1 MNIEYL
7 LGSTKFRIIG
17 ILALLAIGIS
27 IPYILTSYQTS
38 LVSIILISAILAA
51 SVNMMA
57 GDGGLLSIG
66 HAGIAASA
74 GYGVAWALKHD
85 YSLTTQ
91 VLLSI
96 ALTLVVSLVY
106 GLTAMRTNGIFF
118 LMVTLA
124 LGMVIFGLTY
134 RMSKITGGEN
144 GLSGIRRPEMIAPY
158 WKFYFFTLLA
168 FVLVTV
174 VLWVISKSPFGLVL
188 RGIRDSES
196 RMQSLGYN
204 IMTYKLAIMMLSG
217 VIAGLAGVLAV
228 WQAEFVSP
236 SSAGFLRS
244 ALTVLMVIL
253 GGIGTV
259 FGPLIGASIVVL
271 AEHVLSTHVTR
282 WPTVLGLIFIIV
294 ILFSPK
300 GIAGGFNSLVKRS
313 SRKPSERDGGEPP
326 EAISASNGLGESQ
339 ASHEKTLGENR

>member
-1 MNIEYL
+1 MNIATL
-7 LGSTKFRIIG
+7 LDSPKMRILG
-17 ILALLAIGIS
+17 LVVALGLAFS
-27 IPYILTSYQTS
+27 VPYVLTSYQTS
-38 LVSIILISAILAA
+38 LVSIIFISAMLAA

-85 YSLTTQ
+85 YSLLGQ
-91 VLLSI
+91 VLVAV
-96 ALTLVVSLVY
+96 ALTIVVSLIY

-134 RMSKITGGEN
+134 RMSRITGGEN

-158 WKFYFFTLLA
+158 WKFYFFTLAA
-168 FVLVTV
+168 FIIVTIA
-174 VLWVISKSPFGLVL
+174 LWIISNSPFGLTL

-196 RMQSLGYN
+196 RMTALGYN
-204 IMTYKLAIMMLSG
+204 VVVYKLWVMMLSG
-217 VIAGLAGVLAV
+217 IPAGLAGVLMV
-228 WQAEFVSP
+228 WHAEFVSP
-236 SSAGFLRS
+236 SAAGFLRS

-271 AEHVLSTHVTR
+271 AEHVLSTYITR
-282 WPTVLGLIFIIV
+282 WPTILGLIFIFV

-300 GIAGGFNSLVKRS
+300 GIMGGLSGFLKRTPAPINNHPTPESKTHNSLTPVTDSLTSHAQRN
-313 SRKPSERDGGEPP
+313 RDE
-326 EAISASNGLGESQ
+326 
-339 ASHEKTLGENR
+339 